1 MPYMDLVLDY
11 GSEQSLHPPTSW
23 VKHKNTSENHKI
35 LGGIRFLVDGLEHF
49 IFRLIW
55 YFK

>member
-49 IFRLIW
+49 IFRLI
-55 YFK
+55 